1 MSAGYFRSLGI
12 PILKGRFLTEQ
23 DDETSPWVV
32 DISEALARRYFPD
45 EDPIGKLIQTSLFA
59 GDHMSV
65 QENRPR
71 EIVGVV
77 GNVRQFGYGSNIGP
91 IMYSSYRQHGMEYP
105 GGFYVYH
112 TWKSIT
118 LRTASDP
125 LSLVVPLQKVARQID
140 KDQAVF
146 EIHTL
151 EAALSDRLG
160 FPRFEMQ
167 LFGIFGGL
175 ALILAAVGIYG
186 VISYVVTQRTHEIGV
201 RMALG
206 AGHADV
212 LRMVVGR
219 GIKTIVAGVAAG
231 IVASL
236 ALTRLIAGFLF
247 DVKSTD
253 PLTYSIV
260 TLVLV
265 AVAVVA
271 CYVPAR
277 RATRVDPMVALR
289 HE

>member
-1 MSAGYFRSLGI
+1 
-12 PILKGRFLTEQ
+12 
-23 DDETSPWVV
+23 
-32 DISEALARRYFPD
+32 
-45 EDPIGKLIQTSLFA
+45 
-59 GDHMSV
+59 
-65 QENRPR
+65 
-71 EIVGVV
+71 
-77 GNVRQFGYGSNIGP
+77 
-91 IMYSSYRQHGMEYP
+91 
-105 GGFYVYH
+105 
-112 TWKSIT
+112 
-118 LRTASDP
+118 
-125 LSLVVPLQKVARQID
+125 
-140 KDQAVF
+140 
-146 EIHTL
+146 
-151 EAALSDRLG
+151 
-160 FPRFEMQ
+160 MQ

-206 AGHADV
+206 ASHADV
-212 LRMVVGR
+212 LRRVIGR

-236 ALTRLIAGFLF
+236 ALTRLIASFLF
-247 DVKSTD
+247 NVKSTD